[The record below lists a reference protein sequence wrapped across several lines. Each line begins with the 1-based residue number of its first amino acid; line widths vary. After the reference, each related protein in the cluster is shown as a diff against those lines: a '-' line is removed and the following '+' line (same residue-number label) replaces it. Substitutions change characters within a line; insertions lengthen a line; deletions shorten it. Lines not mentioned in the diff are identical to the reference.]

1 MKRIKIS
8 YKDLFE
14 KLKIDDIVSD
24 ETVYDNKYNIKIKNN
39 KNFVNIDS
47 FVKKPKTKIIKL
59 SFEGG
64 LETKCAEKHIFID
77 MNNDEVFAKE
87 ASEIQTIYGVKKVLS
102 KEYIKDDEVY
112 DIALPAPHLY
122 TTTNGIIHHNTK
134 LGDAFMKFLLE
145 TTEIKESK
153 KKSKMEETY
162 DDIIVEVDIITQES
176 EGVKVAYIK
185 NEEILS
191 QDIFWNILQ
200 EDEYNLV
207 FLDDLDY
214 SLLPRTQN
222 ISTSEDI
229 QKNKFI
235 SNLLSFTDGVFDA
248 GNKTKIIITTNKEVG
263 DIDTAVLRK
272 GRTFD
277 ILQLRPL
284 KNQEAKKIWEIND
297 LDGNIFEENFGFEDV
312 LQADL
317 GSLITI
323 TKRAKEN
330 NIELKPYISEENI
343 SLYNKTKNPKKLGL

>member
-8 YKDLFE
+8 YKELFE
-14 KLKIDDIVSD
+14 KLKIDESVAN
-24 ETVYDNKYNIKIKNN
+24 ETVYNNKYDIKIKNN
-39 KNFVNIDS
+39 DKFVNIES

-59 SFEGG
+59 IFEDN
-64 LETKCAEKHIFID
+64 LETKCAENHIFL
-77 MNNDEVFAKE
+77 NKEGEVFAKDATE
-87 ASEIQTIYGVKKVLS
+87 VQTIYGIKKVIS

-122 TTTNGIIHHNTK
+122 TTTNGVIHHNTK
-134 LGDAFMKFLLE
+134 LGDAFMSYLLK
-145 TTEIKESK
+145 TADIKQGTVK
-153 KKSKMEETY
+153 YQGIEEHE
-162 DDIIVEVDIITQES
+162 DSLIEVDVMTQES

-185 NEEILS
+185 NEDILS

-235 SNLLSFTDGVFDA
+235 SNLLSFTDGIFDS
-248 GNKTKIIITTNKEVG
+248 GNKTKFIITTNKEVG

-277 ILQLRPL
+277 ILQLREL
-284 KNQEAKKIWEIND
+284 KNEEAKKIWLNNGLEEEIFND
-297 LDGNIFEENFGFEDV
+297 KFPDGV

-317 GSLITI
+317 GTTI
-323 TKRAKEN
+323 SIEKKALAKKVS
-330 NIELKPYISEENI
+330 LKPYIKEDGI
-343 SLYNKTKNPKKLGL
+343 SLYTKTKIGKKIGL